1 MKRTLK
7 AVLSVLAALSLTACG
22 SSGTEETDNNT
33 EAQEQTAVREGIIG
47 NDTLGW
53 IDWTEFIGKLHV
65 IKNEEEY
72 ISLGSDDGR
81 VTIAMGL
88 VDTEG
93 NDVQLDEAATVVWHR
108 LRDEEGIENIKGAQ
122 SSLGGQEA
130 LQVYGEKA
138 YEEYDGQILTTVA
151 YIRAIDD
158 GQYVSVIMTAPQ
170 QGWKDDDGTLYR
182 PHIYE
187 LNEFIKVKYFLEQP
201 E

>member
-1 MKRTLK
+1 MNRLWK
-7 AVLSVLAALSLTACG
+7 AVLAALMGLTLAACG
-22 SSGTEETDNNT
+22 TSGTETPAEEPVEESTSLK
-33 EAQEQTAVREGIIG
+33 EGIIG
-47 NDTLGW
+47 NDMLGY
-53 IDWTEFIGKLHV
+53 IDWTEFLTKMHIVRNQKESV
-65 IKNEEEY
+65 CIATE
-72 ISLGSDDGR
+72 DGR
-81 VTIAMGL
+81 ASIILEL
-88 VDTEG
+88 VDL
-93 NDVQLDEAATVVWHR
+93 DDDDYQLDEAATVVWHR